1 MMYDIKFYRTRE
13 TAYGTHR
20 SKFMA
25 LCKVGFV
32 TILHG

>member
-1 MMYDIKFYRTRE
+1 MMYDIKFNRTSE

-20 SKFMA
+20 IKFMA

-32 TILHG
+32 TTLNG